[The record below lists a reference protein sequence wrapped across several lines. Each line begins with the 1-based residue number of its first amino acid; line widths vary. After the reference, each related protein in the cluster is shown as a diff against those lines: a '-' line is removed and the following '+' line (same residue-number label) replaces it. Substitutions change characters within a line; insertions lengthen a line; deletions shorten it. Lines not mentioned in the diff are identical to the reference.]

1 MKVDAS
7 EDEGGSELTGA
18 TGKMD
23 SRENQE
29 GNEALDFLVDSLLE
43 VADFLARDLQQ
54 RKSSQVQEWG
64 ISWKKEGKPC
74 PLGYQVRTVPSA
86 RAHLTHWLSA
96 LT

>member
-1 MKVDAS
+1 
-7 EDEGGSELTGA
+7 
-18 TGKMD
+18 MD
-23 SRENQE
+23 SREFQE
-29 GNEALDFLVDSLLE
+29 GNEPLDFLVESLLE

-74 PLGYQVRTVPSA
+74 PLGYQVQTERGALNLFVD
-86 RAHLTHWLSA
+86 WMSA